1 MTMQAAAVV
10 ILRFFTELGLLGLFG
25 VLSLNLYA
33 PAAFAALRPR
43 RWILS
48 LAGIGIV
55 ASAASIPML
64 AAQMSGELSGA
75 LDVQTLKDVAFGT
88 AAGLTL
94 LGRIGLMGLCLAA
107 CASPWSGCQSVRGVV
122 TVLSSFAV
130 LSLGFSGH
138 AAAGEGVVGWIRLL
152 ADGLHA
158 VAACVWL
165 GALVGFLALARS
177 RDLDRNG
184 ELHHALRSFSGLGS
198 FVVGALVITGAANI
212 AFSTSGMI
220 GLSSLDPGWLAL
232 LIAKLVLFGAMLA
245 LAALHRFRLTPALLS
260 SDRAG
265 QAAAIRQLRQT
276 LLLETAVG
284 VAILVIVAVLGRLAP
299 LAAN

>member
-1 MTMQAAAVV
+1 MTMIAAVV
-10 ILRFFTELGLLGLFG
+10 VIVRFLTELGLLGLFG
-25 VLSLNLYA
+25 VLSLNFHA

-43 RWILS
+43 GWILS
-48 LAGIGIV
+48 FAGLGIL
-55 ASAASIPML
+55 ASAVSLPML
-64 AAQMSGELSGA
+64 AAQMSGELSGG
-75 LDVQTLKDVAFGT
+75 LDAPTLKDVTFGT
-88 AAGLTL
+88 AAGLAL
-94 LGRIGLMGLCLAA
+94 LGRLGLLGLCIAGT
-107 CASPWSGCQSVRGVV
+107 ASPWASRQWVRLVM
-122 TVLSSFAV
+122 TILSSCAV

-138 AAAGEGVVGWIRLL
+138 AAAGQGVIGWVRLL

-158 VAACVWL
+158 LAAGVWL

-177 RDLDRNG
+177 RAVDRDG
-184 ELHHALRSFSGLGS
+184 ELHHALQSFSGLGS
-198 FVVGALVITGAANI
+198 LVVGTLVITGAANI

-232 LIAKLVLFGAMLA
+232 LVAKLVLFGAMLA

-260 SDRAG
+260 SDRVG
-265 QAAAIRQLRQT
+265 EAAAIRQLRQT

>member
-1 MTMQAAAVV
+1 MTMLAAGTV
-10 ILRFFTELGLLGLFG
+10 ILRFLTELGLLGLFG
-25 VLSLNLYA
+25 ILSLDLYA
-33 PAAFAALRPR
+33 PAAFRAVHPR

-48 LAGIGIV
+48 LAGLGV
-55 ASAASIPML
+55 LASAATIPML
-64 AAQMSGELSGA
+64 AAQMSGELFGG
-75 LDVQTLKDVAFGT
+75 LDRQTLKDVAFGT
-88 AAGLTL
+88 AAGLAL
-94 LGRIGLMGLCLAA
+94 LGRIGLLGLCLAGT
-107 CASPWSGCQSVRGVV
+107 ASLWSGCRSVHLVV
-122 TVLSSFAV
+122 TVLSGCAV

-138 AAAGEGVVGWIRLL
+138 SAAGEGAVGWVRLL

-158 VAACVWL
+158 LAAGVWL
-165 GALVGFLALARS
+165 GALVGFLAMARS
-177 RDLDRNG
+177 RDLDRDR
-184 ELHHALRSFSGLGS
+184 ELHHALQCFSGVGS
-198 FVVGALVITGAANI
+198 FVVGALVITGAFNT

-245 LAALHRFRLTPALLS
+245 LVALHRFRLTPALLS

-276 LLLETAVG
+276 LLLETTVG

-299 LAAN
+299 LSAN